1 MSHYRDCL
9 CGQINGDQLNK
20 QLSLCGWVHRR
31 RDHGGVIFI
40 DLRDHT
46 GLVQIV
52 FDPNEDNRLFNLAE
66 QLRSENV
73 LSLKGRLRERPAD
86 TENLAIAT
94 GKWEVLCNECTIL
107 NRTGSLPFTPEEH
120 SHVGEEMRLRFR
132 VLDLRRSVM
141 QENLRFRAQLA
152 HFLRDFLVKRD
163 FLEVETPSLTRATP
177 EGARDYLV
185 PSRLQKGDFYAL
197 PQSPQLFKQLLIMG
211 GVDRY
216 YQFARC
222 FRDED
227 LRADRQPE
235 FTQLDIEMA
244 FVTEEEVMGLAEEMI
259 RQVFAQLLEIEL
271 PPFLRLK
278 YEDSLRLYG
287 TDRPDLRSSLQ
298 LTDIDDLVIDIDFKI
313 FQQAARCDQSRVA
326 VLCVP
331 GGKDF
336 SRKNIDDYT
345 HFVSNYGAKGLAFIN
360 VLDPHKGRQGLQS
373 PIIKFF
379 SDESLDQIL
388 TRTQAKSG
396 DILFFGADKKEVVN
410 NSLAALRNLVSRDK
424 KLTKEGW
431 QPVWII
437 DFPLFEK
444 DKDGIVKSLHHP
456 FTAPAGTEAEA
467 TLNPLQIKSR
477 AYDLVLNGVE
487 LGGGSIRIHQKETQ
501 LQMLKLLGINEQQ
514 ATEKFGFLLNSLE
527 LGAPPHGGIAF
538 GFDRL
543 AMLLVGADSIRD
555 VIAFPKTQS
564 ATCLLTEAPNAAPMT
579 QLMEL
584 GIHLTSKEY
593 GRA

>member
-52 FDPNEDNRLFNLAE
+52 FDPNEDNRLFSLAE

-73 LSLKGRLRERPAD
+73 LALKGKLRKRPAD

-94 GKWEVLCNECTIL
+94 GKWEVLCNECTLL

-141 QENLRFRAQLA
+141 QENLRFRARLA
-152 HFLRDFLVKRD
+152 HFLRDFLIKRD

-197 PQSPQLFKQLLIMG
+197 PQSPQLFKQLLIIG

-244 FVTEEEVMGLAEEMI
+244 FVTEEEVICLAEEMI
-259 RQVFAQLLEIEL
+259 RQLFAQLLAIEL
-271 PPFLRLK
+271 PSFLRLK

-287 TDRPDLRSSLQ
+287 TDRPDLRSSLS
-298 LTDIDDLVIDIDFKI
+298 LVDIDDLVLDIDFKI

-336 SRKNIDDYT
+336 SRKNIADYT

-379 SDESLDQIL
+379 SDESLNQIL
-388 TRTQAKSG
+388 TRTGAKAG
-396 DILFFGADKKEVVN
+396 DLLFFGADKKEVVN
-410 NSLAALRNLVSRDK
+410 SSLAALRNLVSKDK
-424 KLTKEGW
+424 KLTKAGW
-431 QPVWII
+431 QPVWIT
-437 DFPLFEK
+437 DFPLLEK
-444 DKDGIVKSLHHP
+444 DKDGIVKPLHHP
-456 FTAPAGTEAEA
+456 FTAPIEAEA
-467 TLNPLQIKSR
+467 TLDPLQIKSR

-501 LQMLKLLGINEQQ
+501 LQMLKLLGIDEQQ

-564 ATCLLTEAPNAAPMT
+564 ATCLLTEAPNVAPMA
-579 QLMEL
+579 QLTEL
-584 GIHLTSKEY
+584 GIQLTSKEY

>member
-46 GLVQIV
+46 GIVQIV
-52 FDPNEDNRLFNLAE
+52 FDPNEDNGLFSLAE

-73 LSLKGRLRERPAD
+73 LALKGKLRERPAD
-86 TENLAIAT
+86 TENLAIVT
-94 GKWEVLCNECTIL
+94 GKWEVLCNECTLL

-141 QENLRFRAQLA
+141 QENLRFRARLA
-152 HFLRDFLVKRD
+152 HFLRDFLIKRG

-197 PQSPQLFKQLLIMG
+197 PQSPQLFKQLLIIG

-244 FVTEEEVMGLAEEMI
+244 FVTEEEVICLAEEMI
-259 RQVFAQLLEIEL
+259 RQLFAQLLAIEL
-271 PPFLRLK
+271 PSFLRLK

-287 TDRPDLRSSLQ
+287 TDRPDLRSSLR
-298 LTDIDDLVIDIDFKI
+298 LVDIDDLVLDIDFKI

-336 SRKNIDDYT
+336 SRRNIDDYT
-345 HFVSNYGAKGLAFIN
+345 RFVSHYGAKGLAFIN

-379 SDESLDQIL
+379 SDESLNQIL
-388 TRTQAKSG
+388 TRTEAKAG
-396 DILFFGADKKEVVN
+396 DLLFFGADKKEVVN
-410 NSLAALRNLVSRDK
+410 SSLAALRNLVSKDK
-424 KLTKEGW
+424 KLTKAGW
-431 QPVWII
+431 QPVWIT

-444 DKDGIVKSLHHP
+444 DKDGIVKPLHHP
-456 FTAPAGTEAEA
+456 FTAPIEAEA
-467 TLNPLQIKSR
+467 TLDPLQIKSR

-501 LQMLKLLGINEQQ
+501 LQMLKLLGIDEQQ

-564 ATCLLTEAPNAAPMT
+564 ATCLLTEAPNVAPMA
-579 QLMEL
+579 QLTEL
-584 GIHLTSKEY
+584 GIQLTSKEY